1 MLEYCDYIAH
11 LVHKALAAAS
21 SSDTASIIRKVDGPQ
36 LDLHATDGWLQSTDK
51 TIIVEDSNG
60 TFYQVTVQ
68 ALGK

>member
-11 LVHKALAAAS
+11 LVHKALAADIS
-21 SSDTASIIRKVDGPQ
+21 ESDSLVLKVDGPQ
-36 LDLHATDGWLQSTDK
+36 LDLHATEGYLQSTDK
-51 TIIVEDSNG
+51 TIIVEDRNG